1 MPRAGPP
8 LAFLGAILAL
18 VGCAAAPPAADTPI
32 LARLVAED
40 VVYARGRMLD
50 VYKPATDPDHRL
62 PIVVLLHACC
72 GDRADLTKLAE
83 AIAAEGVVVL
93 NVGWGGFDADG
104 SFPESYEDVACA
116 VRFARAEGE
125 SYGADPRR
133 VALVGWSDGALAG
146 AVVAHAGDNFAVERC
161 SAQEH
166 SALPDAFVGVNGFY
180 GWTVPVDISYVTHR
194 AARFFDGAPVE
205 QPQAWSDATPYTWLG
220 RRLTMPSVLLVGAT
234 DPLRADA
241 ERFDAALRRAG
252 QLSRLLVLPPA
263 GDQSLI
269 SARTEEGRVVARE
282 TAAAARRSARSSG
295 DPHGR
300 VDTHGRARVG
310 RGSQEPGCV
319 SAASSPSLVS
329 TACRPLEGSAIV
341 ILDGR

>member
-1 MPRAGPP
+1 M
-8 LAFLGAILAL
+8 GAVLAL
-18 VGCAAAPPAADTPI
+18 AGCGCASPTPGEPPV
-32 LARLVAED
+32 ARIIAEEVA
-40 VVYARGRMLD
+40 YARDRSLD
-50 VYKPATDPDHRL
+50 VFAPVPVPDDPVA
-62 PIVVLLHACC
+62 IVILLHACC

-83 AIAAEGVVVL
+83 TITAEGVVVL

-104 SFPESYEDVACA
+104 SYPESYEDVACA

-125 SYGADPRR
+125 SYGADPQR

-146 AVVAHAGDNFAVERC
+146 AVVAHAGDSFAVERC

-166 SALPDAFVGVNGFY
+166 SALPDTFVGVNGFY
-180 GWTVPVDISYVTHR
+180 GWTAPIDISYITDR
-194 AARFFDGAPVE
+194 AVGFFDGAPAE
-205 QPQAWSDATPYTWLG
+205 QPQAWSDATPYSWLG

-241 ERFDAALRRAG
+241 ERFDAALRAAG
-252 QLSRLLVLPPA
+252 QPSRLLILPPA

-282 TAAAARRSARSSG
+282 TAAAARRSAESSG
-295 DPHGR
+295 DPLRR
-300 VDTHGRARVG
+300 VDTQRLG
-310 RGSQEPGCV
+310 RGSQEPRCV
-319 SAASSPSLVS
+319 SAASSPSPVS
-329 TACRPLEGSAIV
+329 TACRPFEGSAVV